1 MTTTTTGNS
10 DDGHDHCDRDD
21 DDNEDDH
28 DHCDPE
34 DDDCYDHCCYYHNE
48 SRPQSS
54 RHEHL
59 PNAFDQNHTGLA
71 TTLQ

>member
-28 DHCDPE
+28 DNCDTE
-34 DDDCYDHCCYYHNE
+34 DDDCYDHCCYYRAPSVFVAQICVSFLDPFLGSKTRKE
-48 SRPQSS
+48 
-54 RHEHL
+54 
-59 PNAFDQNHTGLA
+59 
-71 TTLQ
+71 